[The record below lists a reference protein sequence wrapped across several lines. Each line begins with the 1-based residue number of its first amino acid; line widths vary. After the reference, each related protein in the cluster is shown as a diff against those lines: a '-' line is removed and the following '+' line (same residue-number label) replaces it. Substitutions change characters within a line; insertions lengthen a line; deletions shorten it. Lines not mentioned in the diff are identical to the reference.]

1 MANWISWTN
10 DKPEKVKVFL
20 CWSRSMC
27 YIKSLFHFIEMRR
40 SKQVRQTE
48 KKKKILLVSEA
59 LAVPLAAISLHKT
72 TWLTIYNVKVVGC
85 GSYATMERW
94 CMMDGNTALP
104 TKAERCEKTLHTASW
119 VPSTTS
125 VNNSFLRSSGSYRL
139 HTIRGQILSV
149 LPQLC
154 FTGIRPVMIEPRGVF
169 SQYIMAVRICFI
181 KRSEHLWNIQKYGS
195 FIVLHREMQIGKI
208 SAC

>member
-10 DKPEKVKVFL
+10 DKPEKAKVFL

-94 CMMDGNTALP
+94 CMMDGNTPQRLNAVSRPCRQRLEFHLP
-104 TKAERCEKTLHTASW
+104 HRLTILFFVPLGAIGYIQYEVKFCLCCPSSAS
-119 VPSTTS
+119 
-125 VNNSFLRSSGSYRL
+125 
-139 HTIRGQILSV
+139 Q
-149 LPQLC
+149 
-154 FTGIRPVMIEPRGVF
+154 E
-169 SQYIMAVRICFI
+169 
-181 KRSEHLWNIQKYGS
+181 
-195 FIVLHREMQIGKI
+195 
-208 SAC
+208 